1 MVESSREKLVI
12 LLVEDNAGD
21 VYLVRE
27 ALEEAGF
34 PHTLH
39 VVCNGCKAIDFLR
52 NQAIGS
58 DTWPD
63 LMILDLNLPGKNGR
77 EVMAEMQCEPV
88 LKSLPVAVLSTSR
101 SECHIGRD
109 FPQLYSTFAAKT
121 PDFHELVNIIRRF
134 KDFADGHS
142 QAGASRER

>member
-1 MVESSREKLVI
+1 MVESGREKLVI

-34 PHTLH
+34 PHILH
-39 VVCNGCKAIDFLR
+39 VACDGYEAIDFLHA
-52 NQAIGS
+52 QAAGG
-58 DTWPD
+58 DAWPD

-77 EVMAEMQCEPV
+77 EVMAEMQIEPA
-88 LKSLPVAVLSTSR
+88 LKRLPVAVLSTSR

-109 FPQLYSTFAAKT
+109 FPQLRSTFAAKT
-121 PDFHELVNIIRRF
+121 PDFKDLVDIVRRF
-134 KDFADGHS
+134 KDFADGYN
-142 QAGASRER
+142 QIGATLG